1 MQAIFDIFLRS
12 GTSFFSPF
20 AIKTRTNIYIFND
33 SDVSVIYVYK
43 VVISVLV
50 SGCLLNLN
58 IRLQLIN
65 TLTDLLKKF

>member
-1 MQAIFDIFLRS
+1 MQAIFDIFLRN

-20 AIKTRTNIYIFND
+20 AIKTPTKIYILND
-33 SDVSVIYVYK
+33 SDVSVIYVFK